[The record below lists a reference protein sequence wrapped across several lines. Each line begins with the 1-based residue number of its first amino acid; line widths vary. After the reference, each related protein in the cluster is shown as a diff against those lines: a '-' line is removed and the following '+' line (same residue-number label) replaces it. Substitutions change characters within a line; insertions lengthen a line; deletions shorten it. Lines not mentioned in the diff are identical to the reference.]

1 MVDVASAEY
10 ILWIQYTGF
19 ILDSTYWNQSTCKL
33 IEAGKFTSLLILE
46 NNTLVFLSNREKCSI
61 KFVFYETTLINVTFT
76 GEITRK

>member
-1 MVDVASAEY
+1 MDSIY
-10 ILWIQYTGF
+10 WFHLIQLIF
-19 ILDSTYWNQSTCKL
+19 VNLST
-33 IEAGKFTSLLILE
+33 GKFTRILILE